1 MDVAERFSLAGKV
14 ALVIGGSSGIG
25 REIALGFREAGA
37 RVVPVGTSYDKVQE
51 VVARLRETDPE
62 AEGHAVDVR
71 EIAALQVLVDD
82 VAERLGRIDV
92 LVNSQGR
99 TQLRPAEDFT
109 EAEYD
114 QIMAVNL
121 KSLFFACTL
130 VGRKMLAQ
138 GEGSIINIASVAS
151 FLGFQKSAV
160 YTASKHGVIGITRTL
175 AAEWAA
181 RGVRVNAIA
190 PGFFLTALNRDKMD
204 PARKAAAQRRTPMD
218 RFGEL
223 PELVGAAIYLASPAA
238 AYVTGET
245 LGVHGGYLAA
255 GL

>member
-14 ALVIGGSSGIG
+14 ALVLGGSSGIG

-51 VVARLRETDPE
+51 VVGKLRASDPE

-71 EIAALQVLVDD
+71 EIASLKALVDG
-82 VAERLGRIDV
+82 VAARFGRIDV

-99 TQLRPAEDFT
+99 TLLKPAEDFT
-109 EAEYD
+109 EADYD
-114 QIMAVNL
+114 QLTAVNL

-130 VGRKMLAQ
+130 VGRRMLAQ

-151 FLGFQKSAV
+151 FIGFQKSAV
-160 YTASKHGVIGITRTL
+160 YTATKHGVIGITRTL
-175 AAEWAA
+175 AAEWAS

-190 PGFFLTALNRDKMD
+190 PGFFLTDLNRDKMD
-204 PARKAAAQRRTPMD
+204 AARKAAAQRRTPMD

-238 AYVTGET
+238 SYVTGET

>member
-1 MDVAERFSLAGKV
+1 MDGGERFSLAGKV

-25 REIALGFREAGA
+25 REIALGFRGAGA

-51 VVARLRETDPE
+51 VVARLRESDAE

-71 EIAALQVLVDD
+71 EIAALQVLVDTI
-82 VAERLGRIDV
+82 AERFGRIDV

-99 TQLRPAEDFT
+99 TMLKPAEEFA
-109 EAEYD
+109 EADYD

-121 KSLFFACTL
+121 KSLFFACTV
-130 VGRKMLAQ
+130 VGRKMLAR

-160 YTASKHGVIGITRTL
+160 YTASKHGVIGVTRTL
-175 AAEWAA
+175 AAEWGA

-204 PARKAAAQRRTPMD
+204 PARKAMAQRRTPMD

-238 AYVTGET
+238 SYVTGET